1 MFPQV
6 AFVGISRIEQPK
18 KKHFGYYVR
27 LNWRGT
33 QYAKFFAD
41 KKYGGPQQALK
52 AAESY
57 FDELDQQMPLDS
69 QIGRMT
75 VRNTSGIVGVSRTQ
89 SSSRGHRYEY
99 WQARWGYGCDRK
111 SAKFS
116 IHKYGEE
123 EAKQL
128 AIAAR
133 QAWEKEA
140 GLHSHSI

>member
-1 MFPQV
+1 M
-6 AFVGISRIEQPK
+6 GISRIEQPE

-41 KKYGGPQQALK
+41 KKYGGKRKALK
-52 AAESY
+52 AAEAY
-57 FDELDQQMPLDS
+57 FDELDEKMPLDS
-69 QIGRMT
+69 QVGRMT
-75 VRNTSGIVGVSRTQ
+75 VRNSSGIVGVSRTK
-89 SSSRGHRYEY
+89 SASRGHSYEY
-99 WQARWGYGCDRK
+99 WQARWGSGSERK

-116 IHKYGEE
+116 IRKYGEE
-123 EAKQL
+123 KAKEL

-140 GLHSHSI
+140 GFLTSEQT